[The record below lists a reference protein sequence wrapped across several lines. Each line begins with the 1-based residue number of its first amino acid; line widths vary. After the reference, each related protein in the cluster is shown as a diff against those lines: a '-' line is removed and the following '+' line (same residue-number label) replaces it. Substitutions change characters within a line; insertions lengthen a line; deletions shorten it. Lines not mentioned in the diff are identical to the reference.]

1 MQRFGQEDAWL
12 NYYEFKEG
20 APNMAE
26 EKNYID
32 ILNKARR
39 RRKRDQY
46 KKYVM
51 FGVAAVIA
59 AAGIAVAVGHFR
71 GDPAGSGEKP
81 AAVRAE
87 GADGNTQESEAVI
100 SSEELEAQKE
110 AQEKQEVVD
119 SYTNLGM
126 VQLQDGEIG
135 RAHV

>member
-51 FGVAAVIA
+51 FGVAAVVA

-71 GDPAGSGEKP
+71 GGPA
-81 AAVRAE
+81 
-87 GADGNTQESEAVI
+87 
-100 SSEELEAQKE
+100 
-110 AQEKQEVVD
+110 
-119 SYTNLGM
+119 
-126 VQLQDGEIG
+126 
-135 RAHV
+135 

>member
-1 MQRFGQEDAWL
+1 
-12 NYYEFKEG
+12 
-20 APNMAE
+20 
-26 EKNYID
+26 
-32 ILNKARR
+32 
-39 RRKRDQY
+39 
-46 KKYVM
+46 M
-51 FGVAAVIA
+51 FGVAAVVA

-110 AQEKQEVVD
+110 AQEKQAVVD

-126 VQLQDGEIG
+126 VQLQDGGYLNIRETPTDESMANIIG
-135 RAHV
+135 